1 MAFAFLRR
9 TLLPLALRRIRV
21 EGLDRVPL
29 DGPFIIVANH
39 QSYLDAV
46 LVAVPLAMHRNCK
59 AWWLTTEH
67 IWRAFRRIG
76 GSGLLRWLGM
86 LPISEANKADSLRPA
101 LERLAAGGVVGIFP
115 EGRRNKRNV
124 NPDWDQTMLKGK
136 TGAARLA
143 LTSGVPVVPVG
154 LVAPAGSTATEAIR
168 NFLSPSKPAIVRF
181 GSPVSFSKQDPAT
194 FSRQLLDQVTRQMM
208 QAVARLSH
216 KEYPH

>member
-1 MAFAFLRR
+1 MAFTFLRH
-9 TLLPLALRRIRV
+9 TILPLALRRVQV
-21 EGLDRVPL
+21 EGLEHVPT
-29 DGPFIIVANH
+29 DGPFIVVANH

-46 LVAVPLAMHRNCK
+46 LVAVPLAVHRDRK

-67 IWRAFRRIG
+67 IWKTFRRIG
-76 GSGLLRWLGM
+76 GTGLLRWLGM
-86 LPISEANKADSLRPA
+86 LPINEAHKADSLRPA
-101 LERLAAGGVVGIFP
+101 LERLAGGGVVGIFP

-124 NPDWDQTMLKGK
+124 NPEWGRVMLKGK

-154 LVAPAGSTATEAIR
+154 LIAPAGGTAFEAIR

-181 GSPVSFSKQDPAT
+181 GSPLAFSKQDPTT
-194 FSRQLLDQVTRQMM
+194 FSRQLLDEITRQMM
-208 QAVARLSH
+208 LAVAKLCG